1 MISDNFVMLIN
12 FILIGI
18 LLYCLYD
25 YTFVPKREPLMGQ
38 IKRGL
43 RDIGR
48 FPGQIAGLGRQV
60 GDQIR
65 RVGSLGREIGRLGGQ
80 IARFPGQVAGE
91 MGDVF
96 NKAQSFVNDGFN
108 KVKNEVT
115 DIAGEVQGI
124 AEDFYG
130 EAAGMAGEIGGVLE
144 DIPGEV
150 EGMARMIFLDKIP
163 NAFTSA
169 WDWVYDNIFSPII
182 GFFYDL
188 GDIFEDVG
196 NVFIEIFY
204 FLIRIPSCIPIYMFD
219 TCKTI
224 AYHMFL
230 TIAPTWLKDILRFI
244 YRYVFELILFPIF
257 GVIIYVLKFFAELLG
272 FQFKLPGKMS
282 KVFAKCYDTGVIGQI
297 IDMVLGLIMT
307 IFSGLAD
314 IFRMFNFQAVID
326 QIMSIF

>member
-1 MISDNFVMLIN
+1 
-12 FILIGI
+12 
-18 LLYCLYD
+18 
-25 YTFVPKREPLMGQ
+25 
-38 IKRGL
+38 
-43 RDIGR
+43 
-48 FPGQIAGLGRQV
+48 
-60 GDQIR
+60 
-65 RVGSLGREIGRLGGQ
+65 
-80 IARFPGQVAGE
+80 
-91 MGDVF
+91 
-96 NKAQSFVNDGFN
+96 
-108 KVKNEVT
+108 
-115 DIAGEVQGI
+115 EVQGI

-297 IDMVLGLIMT
+297 I
-307 IFSGLAD
+307 
-314 IFRMFNFQAVID
+314 
-326 QIMSIF
+326 